1 MPDPSSVFDG
11 SHRTSRAYTSP
22 FLDGSPSIL
31 QSVVAPLDRRG
42 GLQLEQSRVSQLQ
55 PRRSGPA
62 AAAARLVHRRPRC
75 RQAMGV
81 ALLTHREWLV
91 QHVDAMPPGMQDVD
105 LSLVD
110 SLVVPASLH
119 DVDGRFVH
127 LNAAA
132 ERAIGF
138 SRAQLLGR
146 HFTEPVPQ
154 EARKNVAEQF
164 RRAVECGEPTDF
176 ETVFIDASGQLRGV
190 RAQHLPLCSG
200 DAIVGVLIL
209 AFAARRPPS
218 VGLDPQPRLTP
229 RQREILN
236 LIAAGLSTS
245 EMAEKLSISTE
256 TVRNHLRS
264 IFTELDVHTRLEAIA
279 TAQRLG
285 LLAPPALGPQPPE

>member
-1 MPDPSSVFDG
+1 MS
-11 SHRTSRAYTSP
+11 T
-22 FLDGSPSIL
+22 
-31 QSVVAPLDRRG
+31 
-42 GLQLEQSRVSQLQ
+42 
-55 PRRSGPA
+55 
-62 AAAARLVHRRPRC
+62 C
-75 RQAMGV
+75 RWSTAS
-81 ALLTHREWLV
+81 WC
-91 QHVDAMPPGMQDVD
+91 
-105 LSLVD
+105 
-110 SLVVPASLH
+110 PASLH

-132 ERAIGF
+132 ERAIGL

-154 EARKNVAEQF
+154 EARENVAEQF
-164 RRAVECGEPTDF
+164 RRAVECGQPTDF

-218 VGLDPQPRLTP
+218 VGPHPQPRLTP

-264 IFTELDVHTRLEAIA
+264 VFTELDVHTRLEAIA

-285 LLAPPALGPQPPE
+285 LLAPRALRPQPPSDSRSGGRGFSVEHLQQLPDQLLDLDADLPHLREG